1 MKSGTQS
8 FKTSEIINSEQELK
22 LKYIQIY
29 SHTQTWDHD
38 TDATQTMWSSHIQHI
53 LVSCMLLKIFN
64 WSLHKVQSNNK
75 HTKYYLFPSHHDQQ
89 QSYKPPLNYERCC
102 HWKKKSPILYS
113 FQFHKLH
120 LACKFFFILTYATVI
135 MCHCFAACV
144 IS

>member
-22 LKYIQIY
+22 FKYIQIY

-64 WSLHKVQSNNK
+64 
-75 HTKYYLFPSHHDQQ
+75 
-89 QSYKPPLNYERCC
+89 
-102 HWKKKSPILYS
+102 
-113 FQFHKLH
+113 
-120 LACKFFFILTYATVI
+120 
-135 MCHCFAACV
+135 
-144 IS
+144 